1 MEKLDKK
8 VLKLWIGLSIVS
20 GLIIGGVV
28 SFGVY
33 YFSNSQT
40 LALLTFTLIFLLDII
55 YPYYRYKNW
64 FFEVHNDHLEI
75 MHGVLFKTSAVIPFV
90 RVQHIDTDRGPI
102 ERILGLATLNVYTA
116 GSMGSD
122 MMIPGLSRER
132 AEEMQ
137 EELKEKAIQ
146 SEKGFDAV

>member
-1 MEKLDKK
+1 MEKLDRK

-122 MMIPGLSRER
+122 MMIPGLSRSR

>member
-8 VLKLWIGLSIVS
+8 VLKLWLGLSIIS
-20 GLIIGGVV
+20 GVVIGGIV

-40 LALLTFTLIFLLDII
+40 LTASVFVAIFMLDVV
-55 YPYYRYKNW
+55 YPYFRYKNW
-64 FFEVHNDHLEI
+64 FFEVHDDHLEI
-75 MHGVLFKTSAVIPFV
+75 RHGVLFKTSAVIPFV
-90 RVQHIDTDRGPI
+90 RVQHIDTDRAPT
-102 ERILGLATLNVYTA
+102 ERALGLATLNVYTA
-116 GSMGSD
+116 GSMGAD
-122 MMIPGLSRER
+122 MMIPGLSRDR